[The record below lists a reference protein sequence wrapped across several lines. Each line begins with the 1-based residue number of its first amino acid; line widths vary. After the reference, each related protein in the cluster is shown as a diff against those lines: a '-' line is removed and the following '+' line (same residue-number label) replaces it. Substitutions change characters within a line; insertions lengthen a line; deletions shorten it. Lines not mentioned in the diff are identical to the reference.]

1 MVFALAAD
9 QPHTKRRRTQQ
20 SPTTQPETPCT
31 VLRTPCTHV
40 PKNSDEF
47 TCFDIWCVGLGPDTF
62 NNLGDDLDSYKLLLD
77 HSFWFHDIYNVEEPN
92 NRDLD
97 TLTKEMRKSQ
107 RKLMLP
113 LTIITEGDEE
123 DDSNNG
129 NNGNNGDNS
138 NNGNNNDNRGDRDDG
153 DDGDE
158 EDEEYEGMEV
168 EE

>member
-1 MVFALAAD
+1 
-9 QPHTKRRRTQQ
+9 
-20 SPTTQPETPCT
+20 
-31 VLRTPCTHV
+31 
-40 PKNSDEF
+40 
-47 TCFDIWCVGLGPDTF
+47 VGLGPDTF

-113 LTIITEGDEE
+113 LTIMTEGDEE

-129 NNGNNGDNS
+129 NNGDNGDNS
-138 NNGNNNDNRGDRDDG
+138 NNGNNSDNRGDRDDG